1 MGILKSFRS
10 YILEEEFSFSVY
22 QNKVDIL
29 NYESIG
35 HFDSNKVIIRYNKGT
50 LIITGNDLVVSKLM
64 SDEVLVLGSIKNIEL
79 RWLNAK

>member
-10 YILEEEFSFSVY
+10 YMLEEEFSFSVY

-79 RWLNAK
+79 R

>member
-35 HFDSNKVIIRYNKGT
+35 YFDSNKVIIRYNKGT

-79 RWLNAK
+79 R

>member
-10 YILEEEFSFSVY
+10 YILEEEFTFSVCK
-22 QNKVDIL
+22 NKIDVL

-50 LIITGNDLVVSKLM
+50 LVITGNNLVVSKLM
-64 SDEVLVLGSIKNIEL
+64 SDEVLVLGNIKNIEL
-79 RWLNAK
+79 R